1 MKYNKTNISDAVIRR
16 LPMYYRH
23 LVKLLDNQTLRV
35 SSKQLADIMNV
46 TASQIRQDL
55 NHFGSFG
62 QQGYGYDV
70 VQLKEEIVAI
80 LGIHEKRKMIII
92 GAGNIGQALAKFAF
106 ETFNFEIVAIFDQN
120 KELIG
125 KSIAT
130 LTVKDISQLENY
142 LEENQIDIA
151 ALTISNENV
160 EPFSDRLTNIL
171 VKGIW
176 NFTDIELSVPEDI
189 AVVNVHLVDSLLQL
203 AYKTSDY
210 DI

>member
-125 KSIAT
+125 KSIAA
-130 LTVKDISQLENY
+130 LTIKDISELENY

-160 EPFSDRLTNIL
+160 EPFSDRL
-171 VKGIW
+171 
-176 NFTDIELSVPEDI
+176 
-189 AVVNVHLVDSLLQL
+189 
-203 AYKTSDY
+203 
-210 DI
+210 